1 MSRGPEDD
9 WSLQDHVEKYGDENA
24 EIAEKQ
30 RGWLDAGTAAA
41 ASLMLAIGAGL
52 ASGVATVVGFV
63 NRDPMLVKMGLI
75 GLTSSVIGGGILNH
89 MMKVAGQRSGG

>member
-9 WSLQDHVEKYGDENA
+9 WSIEEHIKKHGDENA

-30 RGWLDAGTAAA
+30 RGWLDAGTAAS
-41 ASLMLAIGAGL
+41 ASLMLAVSAGL
-52 ASGVATVVGFV
+52 VSGVATVVGFV
-63 NRDPMLVKMGLI
+63 NRDPMLVKIGLI